1 MMTLIRP
8 SRARCVNAT
17 IARHE
22 RAVFRFKE
30 GRMLAIAAVYRR
42 AALIRAAVSSVASRF
57 VCRGKGRGGAIR
69 PFEKKPGRF
78 AVGALVRV
86 TKGPFEGRVG
96 TVEVAIKRS
105 TKVVNDF
112 GILQ

>member
-1 MMTLIRP
+1 
-8 SRARCVNAT
+8 
-17 IARHE
+17 
-22 RAVFRFKE
+22 
-30 GRMLAIAAVYRR
+30 MLAIAAVYRR

-57 VCRGKGRGGAIR
+57 VCRGKRAWRRIR
-69 PFEKKPGRF
+69 PFEKKPRRF

-86 TKGPFEGRVG
+86 TKGPFEGMVG
-96 TVEVAIKRS
+96 TVEVEIKRS